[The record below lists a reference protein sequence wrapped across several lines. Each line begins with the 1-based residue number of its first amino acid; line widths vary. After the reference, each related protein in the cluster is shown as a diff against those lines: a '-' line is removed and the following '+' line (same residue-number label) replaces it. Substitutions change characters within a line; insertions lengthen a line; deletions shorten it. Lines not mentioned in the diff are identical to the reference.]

1 MDRSEPAL
9 VPEWLKSSANVTGG
23 GGTNHQFSS
32 SALHSDDHAIS
43 KHARNV
49 SSMSGCDHDPG
60 HLFASD
66 QATSFNFHGSPS
78 GNSSVHTRS
87 YSSYGRSYRNRD
99 GEDIVGYRDQDKLV
113 LGDHRQHDYSD
124 PPDSILPNRFE
135 KDMLQCSQSMI
146 TEKHGD
152 TWPRKVAGYSNN
164 AKSKHR
170 STDGLLRVSSVVS
183 SSIKSAFERDFPSLV
198 AEERQS
204 GSEMGRISS
213 SSLNTVIQSLPIGNL
228 SVTGCDGWKSA
239 LVEVPVIA
247 GSNCTGAVLAQQ
259 TIHESSASLS
269 PSAETGLNMAETL
282 AQGTPRTPS
291 QLSFGTQRLEE
302 LAVKQSRQLIP
313 MTPSTPK
320 ALLSSP
326 SEKSKPKI
334 GQQHTFSSHTVN
346 KTPRGGYAKSD
357 VTKIPVGNLRVLN
370 PSRELKGI
378 SATSKD
384 SLSPT
389 VNSPFGLT
397 PSAAA
402 SAPSRNLRNNLSPT
416 SVECRPTAS
425 RTTVDKKTLS
435 QAQSR
440 NDFFKNLSRKNSSA
454 NHSSV
459 IPDPCPAV
467 SIPENSDKLVTEAST
482 ADRVTLWSRD
492 ALLSD
497 TSKSWGQTTPNG
509 GDCDVS
515 QKCLGNA
522 EEYSRPSMNL
532 HPDEEEAAFLRSLGW
547 EENAGEDEGLTEE
560 EISAFYMESL
570 YSCLP
575 VQYMKLRPS
584 SKLTH
589 EIQPNISPALDS
601 QQSSCSCASS
611 ELVVSAGSES

>member
-9 VPEWLKSSANVTGG
+9 VPEWLKSSGSVTGG

-32 SALHSDDHAIS
+32 SSLHSDDHAIS

-49 SSMSGCDHDPG
+49 SSMSECDHDPG
-60 HLFASD
+60 HLVASD
-66 QATSFNFHGSPS
+66 QATSFNFHGISS

-87 YSSYGRSYRNRD
+87 YSSYGRSYRDRD
-99 GEDIVGYRDQDKLV
+99 WEDIVDYRDQDKLV
-113 LGDHRQHDYSD
+113 FGDHGQHDYSD
-124 PPDSILPNRFE
+124 PLDSILPNRFE
-135 KDMLQCSQSMI
+135 KDVLQCSESMS
-146 TEKHGD
+146 TGNHGD
-152 TWPRKVAGYSNN
+152 TWPRKVAACSNN

-170 STDGLLRVSSVVS
+170 SSDRLLGVSSVVS
-183 SSIKSAFERDFPSLV
+183 SSTKSAFERDFPSLV
-198 AEERQS
+198 AEERQH
-204 GSEMGRISS
+204 GSDMGRISS

-239 LVEVPVIA
+239 LAEVPVIA

-259 TIHESSASLS
+259 TIFESSASLS
-269 PSAETGLNMAETL
+269 PRAGTGLNMAETL

-291 QLSFGTQRLEE
+291 HLSIGTQRLEE
-302 LAVKQSRQLIP
+302 MAVKQSRQLIP

-320 ALLSSP
+320 ALVSSP
-326 SEKSKPKI
+326 SEKSKPNI
-334 GQQHTFSSHTVN
+334 GQQHTFSSHPVN

-357 VTKIPVGNLRVLN
+357 VTKIPVGNLRILN
-370 PSRELKGI
+370 PSRESKGI
-378 SATSKD
+378 SSTPKD
-384 SLSPT
+384 GLSPT
-389 VNSPFGLT
+389 VGSRVANSPFGLT

-402 SAPSRNLRNNLSPT
+402 SAPPRNLSNNLSLA
-416 SVECRPTAS
+416 SAECRPTAC

-459 IPDPCPAV
+459 IPDPGPAI

-482 ADRVTLWSRD
+482 ADPVTLRSRD
-492 ALLSD
+492 APLSD

-509 GDCDVS
+509 CACDVS

-522 EEYSRPSMNL
+522 EEYSRPSMIL

-560 EISAFYMESL
+560 EISAFYME
-570 YSCLP
+570 
-575 VQYMKLRPS
+575 YMKLRPS
-584 SKLTH
+584 SKLMH
-589 EIQPNISPALDS
+589 EMQPNISPALNS